1 MNVWPILGSF
11 GQQKVRKKSD
21 FDLRTAFNLPIFD
34 GKSFSQEQLSH
45 FKCFFFLKMAQ
56 DSIYKARQ
64 V

>member
-34 GKSFSQEQLSH
+34 GKSFSQEQLSQ
-45 FKCFFFLKMAQ
+45 LKYF
-56 DSIYKARQ
+56 SS
-64 V
+64 